1 MFRDTLLNSAPNR
14 RTIAV
19 LLQVSLVPTESL
31 LVEILLRRL
40 EAQRLC
46 EILPQDLQQQEQYTI
61 KSCDLAIDF
70 LMASLNKAERF
81 YIAARIEPSLNDCG
95 PQSPLDITRLRARIA
110 NMDDCVLL
118 RFGVV
123 SHYLYAAEST
133 LGETPTAAYALQLRE
148 ARHEW
153 KRRKHGTVIENSF

>member
-1 MFRDTLLNSAPNR
+1 M
-14 RTIAV
+14 
-19 LLQVSLVPTESL
+19 PTESL

-40 EAQRLC
+40 ETQHLC
-46 EILPQDLQQQEQYTI
+46 EVLPEDLQQREQYII
-61 KSCDLAIDF
+61 KSCDLAIAF
-70 LMASLNKAERF
+70 LMSSLDKAERF
-81 YIAARIEPSLNDCG
+81 YIAASIEPSLTDCG
-95 PQSPLDITRLRARIA
+95 LQSPLDIIRLRDSIA

-123 SHYLYAAEST
+123 SHYLLAAESS

-153 KRRKHGTVIENSF
+153 KRRKLGTVIEDSF

>member
-1 MFRDTLLNSAPNR
+1 VTRCYCTLNR
-14 RTIAV
+14 RTTAV
-19 LLQVSLVPTESL
+19 LLQVSPVPTESL

-46 EILPQDLQQQEQYTI
+46 EILPEDLQRQEQYTI

-70 LMASLNKAERF
+70 LMASLDKAQRF
-81 YIAARIEPSLNDCG
+81 YIASKIEPSIDACAS
-95 PQSPLDITRLRARIA
+95 QSPRDLKCLRASIA
-110 NMDDCVLL
+110 KMDDSVLL
-118 RFGVV
+118 RFGIV

-133 LGETPTAAYALQLRE
+133 LGEPPTPAYALQLRE

-153 KRRKHGTVIENSF
+153 KRRKHGTVIEDSF